1 MVAGQVLAIKV
12 LLDHVEDMDRAHEY
26 ATKVDEPEV
35 WSELA
40 HVELDRSMVSQAIA
54 SYLRAGDA
62 SRHEPGRLATQLAER
77 DRAAAS
83 VQHERHRWHL
93 RFLEPRYLS
102 VRI

>member
-1 MVAGQVLAIKV
+1 MCTETPSLLGRQVLAIKV

-62 SRHEPGRLATQLAER
+62 SRRG
-77 DRAAAS
+77 S
-83 VQHERHRWHL
+83 HL
-93 RFLEPRYLS
+93 RSAGCCLS
-102 VRI
+102 GAA

>member
-1 MVAGQVLAIKV
+1 MLAIKV

-62 SRHEPGRLATQLAER
+62 SRHGFTLLNRQA
-77 DRAAAS
+77 
-83 VQHERHRWHL
+83 
-93 RFLEPRYLS
+93 
-102 VRI
+102 

>member
-1 MVAGQVLAIKV
+1 MCAETPSLLGAQVLAIKV

-26 ATKVDEPEV
+26 ATKVDESEV

-62 SRHEPGRLATQLAER
+62 SRRGVTSVAWQAEHCCFCTGR
-77 DRAAAS
+77 RA
-83 VQHERHRWHL
+83 QGL
-93 RFLEPRYLS
+93 
-102 VRI
+102 

>member
-1 MVAGQVLAIKV
+1 M

-40 HVELDRSMVSQAIA
+40 HVELDRDMVAQAIA

-62 SRHEPGRLATQLAER
+62 SR
-77 DRAAAS
+77 RAWRRQPPLVTTGCSRPCHA
-83 VQHERHRWHL
+83 
-93 RFLEPRYLS
+93 
-102 VRI
+102 

>member
-1 MVAGQVLAIKV
+1 MRQTRLSSLQMASWITPLNPTMFGAQVLAIKV

-40 HVELDRSMVSQAIA
+40 HVELDRDMVSQAIA

-62 SRHEPGRLATQLAER
+62 SRHGSRYCN
-77 DRAAAS
+77 RAG
-83 VQHERHRWHL
+83 
-93 RFLEPRYLS
+93 
-102 VRI
+102 

>member
-1 MVAGQVLAIKV
+1 MLAIKV

-62 SRHEPGRLATQLAER
+62 SRRGFTLLHDRLGTATQLLLA
-77 DRAAAS
+77 RAA
-83 VQHERHRWHL
+83 
-93 RFLEPRYLS
+93 
-102 VRI
+102 